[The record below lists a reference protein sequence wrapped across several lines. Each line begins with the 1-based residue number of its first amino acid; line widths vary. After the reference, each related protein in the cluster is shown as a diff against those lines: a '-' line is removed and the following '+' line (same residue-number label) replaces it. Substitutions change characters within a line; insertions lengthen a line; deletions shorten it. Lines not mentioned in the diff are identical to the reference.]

1 MNGIEFNKDTS
12 PQQIVIQE
20 RLPTMIRFVMKFGIS
35 DPEKA
40 NYILLVLSFT
50 AIVVSVFLFI
60 FPGSSKTDLKPVIH
74 DRNAIIMQM
83 QSKLN

>member
-1 MNGIEFNKDTS
+1 MNGIEFNNDIS
-12 PQQIVIQE
+12 PQQTVIQE

-50 AIVVSVFLFI
+50 AIVISVFLFI
-60 FPGSSKTDLKPVIH
+60 FPGSSKTDLKPIIH
-74 DRNAIIMQM
+74 DRNAILIQM
-83 QSKLN
+83 QSHRN